1 MTSMR
6 VGGVRVS
13 PRGWVLI
20 GVVAVAIVAVAV
32 AVFAV
37 ERASG
42 DSPPSERT
50 EASHEP
56 FTVRVG
62 SVSSGVAET
71 SVEIVVDGR
80 PDLGANVVA
89 DRIAIL
95 TDSAGT
101 RHFQSG
107 GMHAGRSV
115 TLRFPGAASMQPGH
129 ATLEISGLWLT
140 DDDVRQ
146 GTAPVDSRP
155 ETTISVELPLDVPAP
170 SGASLHTPV
179 GSSGPLGPGTATVDS
194 VSRDAST
201 FLVSGTVSGFTR
213 DQIQA
218 MSLYAVLV
226 LEDGTRLSLTGGR
239 AGYGPDLGSFEFKFD
254 LPSASTVAT
263 HIELSLA
270 EGRIPGPLR
279 EDRNPEVQAAL
290 DEIEQAQGATLLVRL
305 PR

>member
-6 VGGVRVS
+6 VGEVRVS
-13 PRGWVLI
+13 PRGWVFI
-20 GVVAVAIVAVAV
+20 GAAVAV
-32 AVFAV
+32 LAALVVWAFV
-37 ERASG
+37 VGRASG
-42 DSPPSERT
+42 DSLPSERT
-50 EASHEP
+50 DASHEP

-62 SVSSGVAET
+62 SVRSGVAET

-89 DRIAIL
+89 EGLAVL

-107 GMHAGRSV
+107 GTHAGRSV
-115 TLRFPGAASMQPGH
+115 TLRFPGAASVQPGR
-129 ATLEISGLWLT
+129 ATLAVAGLWLT
-140 DDDVRQ
+140 DDDVHEA
-146 GTAPVDSRP
+146 TAPSDPQSRV
-155 ETTISVELPLDVPAP
+155 TVSVELPLEVPAADA
-170 SGASLHTPV
+170 ASLHIPA
-179 GSSGPLGPGTATVDS
+179 GSGGPLGPGMATVDS
-194 VSRDAST
+194 VSRDAGA

-213 DQIQA
+213 EQIQA
-218 MSLYAVLV
+218 MNLYAVLV

-254 LPSASTVAT
+254 LPDPAAVAT
-263 HIELSLA
+263 HVELSLA

-279 EDRNPEVQAAL
+279 EDKNPEVQAAL
-290 DEIEQAQGATLLVRL
+290 DEIERAQGATLLVPL